1 MKKIL
6 LVLLML
12 LVAGTAYAKNTVKC
26 NVSGKIQW
34 VETADA
40 CKTLGG
46 TEENPFVQH
55 ASGSSELNKVKHA
68 QAFQPVQPA
77 QPVKKAS
84 GWNALKNDLKKKL
97 P

>member
-34 VETADA
+34 VETAGA

-46 TEENPFVQH
+46 AEENPFVHH
-55 ASGSSELNKVKHA
+55 ASGPSGVDKVKRA
-68 QAFQPVQPA
+68 QAFQPPVQPA
-77 QPVKKAS
+77 KKAS
-84 GWNALKNDLKKKL
+84 GWDAIKNDVKKKL